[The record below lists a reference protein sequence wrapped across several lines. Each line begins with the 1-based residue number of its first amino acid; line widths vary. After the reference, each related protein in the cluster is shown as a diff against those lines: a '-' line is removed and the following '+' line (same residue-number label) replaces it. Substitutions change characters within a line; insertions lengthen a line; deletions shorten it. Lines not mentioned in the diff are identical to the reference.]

1 MEEFKNMTRFF
12 VSYQLK
18 QTINNV
24 DMDRIMKLLLEA
36 YVAGV
41 TDPIQLRDS
50 FFQVSFYTQ

>member
-1 MEEFKNMTRFF
+1 MTRFF
-12 VSYQLK
+12 VGSQLK
-18 QTINNV
+18 QTTNNV